1 MITLTSKQSNEQAP
15 IFNAGRADRDLPEE
29 HPARP
34 GVQADQHLHPAER
47 LEDGHEVEHPEVG
60 NHIRR

>member
-1 MITLTSKQSNEQAP
+1 
-15 IFNAGRADRDLPEE
+15 
-29 HPARP
+29 
-34 GVQADQHLHPAER
+34 VQADQHLHPAER